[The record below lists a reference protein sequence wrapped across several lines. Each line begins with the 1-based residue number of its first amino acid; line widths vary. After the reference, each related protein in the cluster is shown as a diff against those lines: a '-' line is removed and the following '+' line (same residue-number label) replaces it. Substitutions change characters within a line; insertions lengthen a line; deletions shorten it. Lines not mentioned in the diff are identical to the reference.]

1 VFKYLHQIWQ
11 SPTLKRRILITL
23 FILFVFRI
31 AAHITV
37 PNVNVAVL
45 KNVFEQ
51 NSLLGVFSALT
62 GGSMESFS
70 IVLMGLAPY
79 INASIIMQLM
89 TVVIPK
95 LETLS
100 KEGIDG
106 RRTINKYTRLLTI
119 PLAFLQSYGMII
131 LLNQSS
137 QGSPLGPLIENVGSA
152 SVIIPIMLII
162 TAGTVF
168 LMWLGELI
176 TENGIGNGIS
186 LIIFAGIISGI
197 PTIFG
202 RILGT
207 YQAGDSTKLMHFILF
222 IIMTLIML
230 VFVVII
236 SEGQRNIPVTYA
248 TRATGGK
255 GEKSMLPI
263 RVNQAGMIPIIF
275 AISMVTFPTVIAQF
289 FSVSTSNT
297 LQAIAD
303 FINRY
308 LNANNPTYFYMIVYF
323 LLIVAFSYFY
333 VSVTF
338 NPDNVAENIQKR
350 GGFIPGIRPGRQ
362 TADFLAKTSS
372 HLNLFG
378 GSFIALV
385 AVVPILFTKYT
396 TLAPGDV
403 IISGAGL
410 IIMVGVVMELI
421 RQIDSQ
427 LVMHDY
433 DRLY

>member
-1 VFKYLHQIWQ
+1 MFKYLKQIWR
-11 SPTLKRRILITL
+11 SSTLRRKIIFTL
-23 FILFVFRI
+23 LLLLVFRF

-37 PNVNVAVL
+37 PGVNISEL
-45 KNVFEQ
+45 KNIFEQ

-62 GGSMESFS
+62 GGSMERFS

-95 LETLS
+95 LEALS
-100 KEGIDG
+100 KEGMEG
-106 RRTINKYTRLLTI
+106 RRVINKYTRWLTI
-119 PLAFLQSYGMII
+119 PLAFLQSYGMIL
-131 LLNQSS
+131 LLNQSA
-137 QGSPLGPLIENVGSA
+137 QGRLIPGAGELG
-152 SVIIPIMLII
+152 VILPIMLIV
-162 TAGTVF
+162 TAGTMF
-168 LMWLGELI
+168 IMWLGEQI

-186 LIIFAGIISGI
+186 LIIFTGIIAGI

-202 RILGT
+202 RMLGT
-207 YQAGDSTKLMHFILF
+207 FQAGDSTKMAHFLLF
-222 IIMTLIML
+222 IVLTLLLL

-236 SEGQRNIPVTYA
+236 SEGQRNIPITYA

-255 GEKSMLPI
+255 GEKSVLPI

-275 AISMVTFPTVIAQF
+275 AISMVTFPSVIAQF
-289 FSVSTSNT
+289 FSVSSSDT
-297 LQAIAD
+297 LQGVAD
-303 FINRY
+303 FINKY
-308 LNANNPTYFYMIVYF
+308 LNANNPSYFYLVTYF

-350 GGFIPGIRPGRQ
+350 GGFIPGIRPGSQ
-362 TADFLAKTSS
+362 TAEFLGKTSS

-385 AVVPILFTKYT
+385 AVVPIIFTKYT
-396 TLAPGDV
+396 TLSPGDL

-410 IIMVGVVMELI
+410 IIMVGVVLELI
-421 RQIDSQ
+421 RQIDAQ

-433 DRLY
+433 EKLY

>member
-1 VFKYLHQIWQ
+1 MFKYFKQIWQ
-11 SPTLKRRILITL
+11 SPTLRRKILFTL
-23 FILFVFRI
+23 FVLLVFRL

-37 PNVNVAVL
+37 PGVNVSVL
-45 KNVFEQ
+45 SSIFEQ
-51 NSLLGVFSALT
+51 NDLLGVFSALT

-100 KEGIDG
+100 KEGMEG
-106 RRTINKYTRLLTI
+106 RRIINRYTRWLTL

-131 LLNQSS
+131 LLNRGTAS
-137 QGSPLGPLIENVGSA
+137 GPLGPLIADTSFMA
-152 SVIIPIMLII
+152 LLPIMLIVA
-162 TAGTVF
+162 AGTVF
-168 LMWLGELI
+168 LVWIGEQI

-202 RILGT
+202 RMLGT
-207 YQAGDSTKLMHFILF
+207 FQAGDTTKITHFGFFMVI
-222 IIMTLIML
+222 TLIML
-230 VFVVII
+230 VFVVLI
-236 SEGQRNIPVTYA
+236 SEGQRNIPITYA

-255 GEKSMLPI
+255 GEKSVLPI

-275 AISMVTFPTVIAQF
+275 AISMVTFPSVMAQF
-289 FSVSTSNT
+289 FSVSSSNA

-303 FINRY
+303 FINKY
-308 LNANNPTYFYMIVYF
+308 LNASNPSYFYLVTYF

-378 GSFIALV
+378 GSFIALI
-385 AVVPILFTKYT
+385 AVVPIIFTKYT
-396 TLAPGDV
+396 TLSPGDL

-410 IIMVGVVMELI
+410 IIMVGVILELI
-421 RQIDSQ
+421 RQIDAQ

>member
-1 VFKYLHQIWQ
+1 
-11 SPTLKRRILITL
+11 
-23 FILFVFRI
+23 
-31 AAHITV
+31 
-37 PNVNVAVL
+37 
-45 KNVFEQ
+45 
-51 NSLLGVFSALT
+51 
-62 GGSMESFS
+62 MERFS

-79 INASIIMQLM
+79 IKASIIMQLM

-95 LETLS
+95 LEALS
-100 KEGIDG
+100 KEGMEG
-106 RRTINKYTRLLTI
+106 RRQINKYTRWLTI

-131 LLNQSS
+131 LLNRSS
-137 QGSPLGPLIENVGSA
+137 NGELIPGVTEL
-152 SVIIPIMLII
+152 SVIIPIMLIV

-168 LMWLGELI
+168 IMWLGELI

-186 LIIFAGIISGI
+186 LIICTGIIAGI

-202 RILGT
+202 RMMGT
-207 YQAGDSTKLMHFILF
+207 FQAGDTTKMMHFLLF
-222 IIMTLIML
+222 VLLTLLLL

-236 SEGQRNIPVTYA
+236 TEGQRNIPITYA

-255 GEKSMLPI
+255 GEKSVLPI

-275 AISMVTFPTVIAQF
+275 AISMVTFPSIIAQF
-289 FSVSTSNT
+289 FSVSHSTT
-297 LQAIAD
+297 LQAIGE
-303 FINRY
+303 FINKY
-308 LNANNPTYFYMIVYF
+308 LNANNPSYLYLVVYF

-338 NPDNVAENIQKR
+338 NPDNVAETIQKR

-362 TADFLAKTSS
+362 TADFLAKTSN
-372 HLNLFG
+372 HLNFFG
-378 GSFIALV
+378 GTFIALV

-396 TLAPGDV
+396 TLSPGDL

-410 IIMVGVVMELI
+410 IIMVGVILELI
-421 RQIDSQ
+421 RQIDAQ

-433 DRLY
+433 EKLYY